1 MSTSDIVDELCGPK
15 DYSPSGVIGIG
26 FDVETTGGC
35 MTKNAMTEFGA
46 VAIAIEDC
54 DKRRVLARF
63 EGHMMIPEGC
73 GFEEKCEKEF
83 WNVHKVQEKIQVLAC
98 RQDPADVMRAFVA
111 WVFKIRDTYAGGEAR
126 RVRFITDAAYF
137 DAAWMSHYLTKYA
150 DHDPMH
156 TFFSDATKSRFK
168 PVIDTNAFFRGVA
181 NIGLRLEFDEE
192 LLYSRFSCGKAVRL
206 ALSVPDDEKP
216 DTPHD
221 HRAVNDAQNIIE
233 EYLIILRY
241 MYCKT

>member
-1 MSTSDIVDELCGPK
+1 MSTSDIVAELYDHS

-26 FDVETTGGC
+26 FDVETIGGC

-46 VAIAIEDC
+46 VAIAIEDR

-63 EGHMMIPEGC
+63 EGHMRIPEGC

-83 WNVHKVQEKIQVLAC
+83 WDVHKVQEKSQVLAC

-137 DAAWMSHYLTKYA
+137 DAGWMSHYLTKYA
-150 DHDPMH
+150 DHEPMH

-168 PVIDTNAFFRGVA
+168 PVLDTNAFFRGVA
-181 NIGLRLEFDEE
+181 NVGLHNEFAEE
-192 LLYSRFSCGKAVRL
+192 MLNSYFSARKAARL
-206 ALSVPDDEKP
+206 ALSIPDDEKP
-216 DTPHD
+216 YTEHD

-233 EYLIILRY
+233 EYLIILKY
-241 MYCKT
+241 MS